1 MMKLLEPLLPSI
13 STIHTRLQQAHNVQ
27 WLIGGSCGLL
37 LHNVDIGRTP
47 RDLDI
52 YIDLK
57 DVHTVHMLLE
67 PYATDRP
74 ELSETSIYASIL
86 SHYNIEGH
94 LVEVVGDFKVKAL
107 DSMYQVEVSYL
118 RENFYS
124 PAYVE
129 GQEVPRMPLAHEFLF
144 NVLRNRPD
152 RYEPILRTMKAYPEQ
167 HMKALRELI
176 NRNQW
181 GHEFQEKMNEMLDW
195 NR

>member
-37 LHNVDIGRTP
+37 MHNVDIGRTP

-57 DVHTVHMLLE
+57 DVHTVHKLLQ
-67 PYATDRP
+67 PFAIDNP
-74 ELSETSIYASIL
+74 EFSETPIYASML
-86 SHYNIEGH
+86 SHYHIDGH
-94 LVEVVGDFKVKAL
+94 VVEVVGDFKVKAL
-107 DSMYQVEVSYL
+107 GSLYQVEVNYL
-118 RENFYS
+118 QENHYC
-124 PAYVE
+124 PAFIE
-129 GQEVPRMPLAHEFLF
+129 AWKVPVMPLAHEFLF

-152 RYEPILRTMKAYPEQ
+152 RYEPILREMQDHPDR
-167 HMKALRELI
+167 HMQALNDLM

-181 GHEFQEKMNEMLDW
+181 GHEFHVKMNELLDR